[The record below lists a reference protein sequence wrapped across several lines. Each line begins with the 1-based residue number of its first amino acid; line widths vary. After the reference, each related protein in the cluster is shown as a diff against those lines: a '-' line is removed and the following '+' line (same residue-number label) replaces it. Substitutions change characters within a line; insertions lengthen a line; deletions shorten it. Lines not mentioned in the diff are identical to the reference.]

1 MEQHAETT
9 RLWKL
14 IQRWL
19 DTQFFSVSQAQ
30 LADKVGVS
38 RNAVSK
44 WKFGE
49 ARPTPENLR
58 AISQITGIAF
68 HDLRIAV
75 VEDLGYTLEGHSD
88 DETSMN
94 RAPVSGASEVTVH
107 AETED
112 VPVNPQEVEVTGAQP
127 PRPGPR
133 ADRP

>member
-1 MEQHAETT
+1 MKTT
-9 RLWKL
+9 KLWQL
-14 IQRWL
+14 IDRWL
-19 DTQFFSVSQAQ
+19 DTQMFRPSQARLAERLGVTRSAVSQ
-30 LADKVGVS
+30 
-38 RNAVSK
+38 
-44 WKFGE
+44 WKHGQ

-58 AISQITGIAF
+58 DIARLTGIAF

-94 RAPVSGASEVTVH
+94 RAPVSGVSEVTVH

-112 VPVNPQEVEVTGAQP
+112 VPVNPQGAEVTGAQP
-127 PRPGPR
+127 PQSETR